1 MERSGTRRARS
12 LLAPGYLGTAARP
25 APTVAPQPAETG
37 ANPCCCSAWSAR
49 DCCAQPR
56 VGARTETAS
65 SRIVRARRVRRIRR
79 CDDTDRPSTPAA
91 ADPHPTPPTS
101 DPMTGNPDGTHAWR
115 SDVQARHPDITGA
128 GPAPISGAPHV
139 VSAPRWRGYW
149 LDDEWRWCDA
159 HHDPGGMSR
168 RYYGQKRRCRHRYHH
183 LAPHHRRHSEVR
195 TRVIRTICA
204 NPPRRSSRAMPW
216 AVRQPSARAV
226 LRAQT
231 SRDEDRG
238 GRASDVGG
246 VPGAGLVDGVLAWPQ
261 RDLAPRSVGTLLMQ
275 REGT

>member
-1 MERSGTRRARS
+1 MERSGTGRARS

-25 APTVAPQPAETG
+25 APRVTPQPAEPG

-65 SRIVRARRVRRIRR
+65 SRIVRARRVRRIRL
-79 CDDTDRPSTPAA
+79 CDDMDRSSTPTA

-101 DPMTGNPDGTHAWR
+101 DPMTGNPDGAHAWR
-115 SDVQARHPDITGA
+115 SDVQTRYPDITRA

-183 LAPHHRRHSEVR
+183 LAPHHRLHSEVR
-195 TRVIRTICA
+195 TRVIRTIRA
-204 NPPRRSSRAMPW
+204 NPPRRLLARD
-216 AVRQPSARAV
+216 AVGRSGSPQRGRCCVPKPAVMKTAVAAPATSAV
-226 LRAQT
+226 CQ
-231 SRDEDRG
+231 
-238 GRASDVGG
+238 
-246 VPGAGLVDGVLAWPQ
+246 VPGSLMAYSPG
-261 RDLAPRSVGTLLMQ
+261 RNGTLRRDPSGLS
-275 REGT
+275 